1 MIESINNFNF
11 SPDFFDGHASRS
23 QKQRQSFQTALN
35 QTSDT
40 VQISTKG
47 REYLK
52 ADNAAAGGPAG
63 EAELDSEQQRQVN
76 ELKQT
81 DRDVKAHEQA
91 HMAAGGGLVMGS
103 ANYQYQRGPDGNMYA
118 VSGEVKIDTSRENDP
133 KDTILKMQQVKRAAL
148 APSHPSGQDRSVA
161 ARASQIEAEAR
172 VELLKENS
180 EKENNNNSVNDKSNG
195 SIPTQNYNAYK
206 PASSR
211 PTIKITV

>member
-11 SPDFFDGHASRS
+11 SSSCFDRYVDHSH
-23 QKQRQSFQTALN
+23 QQRHSLQSALT
-35 QTSDT
+35 QSSDA
-40 VQISTKG
+40 VQISAQG

-63 EAELDSEQQRQVN
+63 EAELDSEQQRQVT

-81 DRDVKAHEQA
+81 DRDIKAHEQA

-103 ANYQYQRGPDGNMYA
+103 ANYEYQRGPDGNMYA

-172 VELLKENS
+172 IEFLKENS
-180 EKENNNNSVNDKSNG
+180 EKENKNNSVNDKSNG
-195 SIPTQNYNAYK
+195 SIPTQNYNAYE
-206 PASSR
+206 PAPSR
-211 PTIKITV
+211 STIKITV